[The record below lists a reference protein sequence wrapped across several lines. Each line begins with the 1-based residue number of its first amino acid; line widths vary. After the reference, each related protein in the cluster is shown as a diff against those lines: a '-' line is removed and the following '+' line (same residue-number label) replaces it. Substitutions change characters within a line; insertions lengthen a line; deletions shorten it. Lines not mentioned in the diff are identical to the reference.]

1 MKQIITLIFIFFS
14 CLNAYEFK
22 LNNKDIEKI
31 EKSSQK
37 KFIINR
43 LQKYHTLKQKIKN
56 YNLNRKLGHVNSFL
70 NKVLSKHD
78 IDSKSSIDYWA
89 TPKEFLIEGHGD
101 CEDYVISKYFTL
113 LDLGVDKKHL
123 YFSVVKVKNAQDYH
137 MVLLYLDTK
146 NSVPLVLDNLSSKV
160 VKLTKRKDLILK
172 FAFNEIDSYRLNHKG
187 FTKKI
192 NINWKDNKWETLLER
207 VYEKNE

>member
-1 MKQIITLIFIFFS
+1 MKQIITLIFISFS
-14 CLNAYEFK
+14 CLYAYEFK
-22 LNNKDIEKI
+22 LNKKDIEKI

-37 KFIINR
+37 HFIINR
-43 LQKYHTLKQKIKN
+43 LKKYHTLKQKIKN

-70 NKVLSKHD
+70 NKVLSKED
-78 IDSKSSIDYWA
+78 IDSSSSIDYWA

-113 LDLGVDKKHL
+113 LELGVNKKHL

-137 MVLLYLDTK
+137 MILLYLDTK
-146 NSVPLVLDNLSSKV
+146 ESTPLVLDNLSSKV
-160 VKLTKRKDLILK
+160 VKLTKRKNLIPK
-172 FAFNEIDSYRLNHKG
+172 FAFNEIDSYKLNHKG

-192 NINWKDNKWETLLER
+192 NLKWQDNKWEELLNR